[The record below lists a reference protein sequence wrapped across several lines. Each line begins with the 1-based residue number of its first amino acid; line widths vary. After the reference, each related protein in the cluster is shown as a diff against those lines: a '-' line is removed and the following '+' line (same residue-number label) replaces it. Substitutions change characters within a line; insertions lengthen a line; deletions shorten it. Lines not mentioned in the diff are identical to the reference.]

1 MTRLRRLLVRA
12 VSAAVLAGFVVA
24 APVAPPSGAEQE
36 VLQEL
41 VTPQW
46 EVVGQLDSP
55 VATGQVVPLSNGRA
69 LLTGL
74 AGRDL
79 RRVEL
84 YEPGIGFRR
93 VADAPAPLLLHF
105 AVTLQDGRVLVGGG
119 GDAFDRNTVTDRAFI
134 YDPPSNAWSEAAPLP
149 APTFFLY
156 SNPSVLLRD
165 GRVMISGG
173 GSPEAAYPGNLG
185 DFSFDLYVASRRVFL
200 FDPSGATQL
209 PGGSELEGVWT
220 EGAPMPATRIFTTHA
235 PNFIAKGP
243 GVQIGA
249 PRSAGRSGHAM
260 VMLSDGRVLVIGGR
274 EYAPGDFYGVSMVDT
289 YDPTIDRWTRGADLP
304 SVPSDGDG
312 GYGGRG
318 FPAVSAL
325 EGGHILIAGGLSLRL
340 VEERKAD
347 GRVKFDLEGNPL
359 PRGSSLLLDPRTGA
373 FHRAGDLRHRRV
385 FPLAASWQEGGGAF
399 ILGGST
405 VEGGP
410 MPVGEY
416 FDPAS
421 RRWVPLPSEPEPTSL
436 DVSPRMG
443 TLLSDGSVLTWSS
456 LPFEDEPPLGSGGMR
471 AVKRLHPAGR

>member
-1 MTRLRRLLVRA
+1 MTKLPRLFVR
-12 VSAAVLAGFVVA
+12 VVNVVILAGFVVSA
-24 APVAPPSGAEQE
+24 HVALPSRAVQE

-41 VTPQW
+41 VSPEW

-84 YEPGIGFRR
+84 YDPGMGFRR

-105 AVTLQDGRVLVGGG
+105 AVTLHDGRVLVGGG
-119 GDAFDRNTVTDRAFI
+119 GNAFDRNTVTDRAFI
-134 YDPPSNAWSEAAPLP
+134 YDPASNAWSEAAPLP

-156 SNPSVLLRD
+156 SNPSVVLRD

-185 DFSFDLYVASRRVFL
+185 DFSFDLYVASRRVF
-200 FDPSGATQL
+200 FDPSGTTRL

-235 PNFIAKGP
+235 PNFIVKGL
-243 GVQIGA
+243 GIQIGT
-249 PRSAGRSGHAM
+249 PRSAGRTGHAM

-274 EYAPGDFYGVSMVDT
+274 EYAPGGLYGVSMVDT
-289 YDPTIDRWTRGADLP
+289 YDPTSDRWTRGAELP

-325 EGGHILIAGGLSLRL
+325 AGGNILIAGG
-340 VEERKAD
+340 A
-347 GRVKFDLEGNPL
+347 
-359 PRGSSLLLDPRTGA
+359 
-373 FHRAGDLRHRRV
+373 
-385 FPLAASWQEGGGAF
+385 LAATGRGAEG
-399 ILGGST
+399 
-405 VEGGP
+405 
-410 MPVGEY
+410 
-416 FDPAS
+416 
-421 RRWVPLPSEPEPTSL
+421 
-436 DVSPRMG
+436 
-443 TLLSDGSVLTWSS
+443 
-456 LPFEDEPPLGSGGMR
+456 
-471 AVKRLHPAGR
+471 